1 MLQVKSIVVGV
12 VGTNCYIVYDKKSRD
27 AVIIDPGAEAQRILS
42 FLEEEELHPQ
52 AILLTHGHFDHILAV
67 PALREKY
74 KIPLYA
80 AEEERTMLGNG
91 QLNMSGRDPE
101 DNVEIQDFTALRD
114 GEELEF
120 LGKKWKVLSTP
131 GHTRGSICF
140 FVEGEVPYL
149 FSGDTLFCE
158 SYGRTDL
165 YSGSEKEI
173 IRSIRKKL
181 FTLPEETLV
190 FPGHEESTTIR
201 NEKSYNPVNFFRE

>member
-1 MLQVKSIVVGV
+1 MLRVRSVVVGI
-12 VGTNCYIVYDKKSRD
+12 VGTNCYIVYDKITKE
-27 AVIIDPGAEAQRILS
+27 AVLIDPGAEEERIVSL
-42 FLEEEELHPQ
+42 LEEEELHPQ

-67 PALREKY
+67 PALLEKY
-74 KIPLYA
+74 KILLYA
-80 AEEERTMLGNG
+80 AEAEREMLGNG
-91 QLNMSGRDPE
+91 QFNLSGKDPE
-101 DNVEIQDFTALRD
+101 DSVEIKEFIPLKDED
-114 GEELEF
+114 ELLF

-131 GHTRGSICF
+131 GHTRGSVCY
-140 FVEGEVPYL
+140 FVDGDVPYL

-173 IRSIRKKL
+173 IQSIRERL
-181 FTLPEETLV
+181 FTLPGETLV

>member
-1 MLQVKSIVVGV
+1 MLRVRSVVVGI
-12 VGTNCYIVYDKKSRD
+12 VGTNCYIVYDKITKE
-27 AVIIDPGAEAQRILS
+27 AVLIDPGAEEERIVSL
-42 FLEEEELHPQ
+42 LEEEELHPQ

-67 PALREKY
+67 PALLEKY
-74 KIPLYA
+74 KLPLYA
-80 AEEERTMLGNG
+80 AEAEREMLGNG
-91 QLNMSGRDPE
+91 QFNLSGKDPE
-101 DNVEIQDFTALRD
+101 DSVEIKEFIPLKDED
-114 GEELEF
+114 ELLF

-131 GHTRGSICF
+131 GHTRGSVCY
-140 FVEGEVPYL
+140 FVDGDVPYL

-173 IRSIRKKL
+173 IQSIRERL
-181 FTLPEETLV
+181 FTLPGETLV